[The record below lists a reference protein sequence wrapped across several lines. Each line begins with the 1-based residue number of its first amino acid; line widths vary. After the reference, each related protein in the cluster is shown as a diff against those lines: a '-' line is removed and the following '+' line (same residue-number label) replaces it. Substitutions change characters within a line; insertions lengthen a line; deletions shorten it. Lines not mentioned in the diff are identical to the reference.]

1 MAAGTGRKK
10 GGIPLLADG
19 LKDKDIIKCA
29 LYGTDLPVLPLGEY
43 AQEQLQEVALKLIEF
58 SRNLLL
64 GNIGISTDLQ
74 EHLDSMKF
82 KAGKD
87 STTSSMKPSS
97 DLFRKNPPS
106 SCDNDDDSKT
116 ASSHKGL
123 PTDKGADNPRTP
135 GDEADSE
142 KKLRA
147 DRDRSLRT
155 PSGTKP
161 GRHNGETGKGFRK
174 PENIHST
181 EEEVILPDKCMGCPH
196 KDSCM
201 GAAQLGVR
209 HNIYDIEIHIVQKTV
224 RTSEVNCP
232 MDGGK
237 PQKSDYPEEAKGV
250 NQYGINIQT
259 LICLLY
265 CIGMVS
271 LNRIRSIVSPL
282 LGIQLSET
290 TILKYVNRLA
300 DKVKGTVDAI
310 LEAQKDLPHVHC
322 DETGA
327 TVNGKNHWIHC
338 VATELYTFVSLQAK
352 RGKEGMDVIGFL
364 AEYTGTVIHDCW
376 CSYWSYDEENDQLR
390 HSVCNAHILR
400 ELNGL
405 VKFFHNAN
413 LWAADMSSLLREIL
427 HAKHEAQDSG
437 MKCFDTE
444 TIALYFKRYDELI
457 SRGKELHPAPERRPG
472 QRGRLKKGRA
482 RSLIDRMELR
492 KDDILRFLT
501 DFDIPFDNN
510 EAERSFRLLGTK
522 KGVGI
527 FRTLDNAQNFCL
539 VWSYLATAH
548 KHKITYYDAIREA
561 LLGNS
566 MEMIFPK
573 NTPKNT
579 SSSTDDAA

>member
-1 MAAGTGRKK
+1 MMAAGTGRKK

-19 LKDKDIIKCA
+19 LKDEDIIKCA

-116 ASSHKGL
+116 DSGHKGL
-123 PTDKGADNPRTP
+123 PTDKGADNPGTP

-201 GAAQLGVR
+201 GVAQLGVR

-265 CIGMVS
+265 CIGTF
-271 LNRIRSIVSPL
+271 SIVGPVLSALQGDNTFLYTNSTLDLVTSTVFATTYGIGMILAAPILFCWQGAIWLAATLASSSPL
-282 LGIQLSET
+282 FQGTLVNELAIVGGVLIIASGLS
-290 TILKYVNRLA
+290 ILDIKDCKTLNFIPALLVPIVWFL
-300 DKVKGTVDAI
+300 VKG
-310 LEAQKDLPHVHC
+310 L
-322 DETGA
+322 
-327 TVNGKNHWIHC
+327 
-338 VATELYTFVSLQAK
+338 FV
-352 RGKEGMDVIGFL
+352 
-364 AEYTGTVIHDCW
+364 
-376 CSYWSYDEENDQLR
+376 
-390 HSVCNAHILR
+390 
-400 ELNGL
+400 
-405 VKFFHNAN
+405 
-413 LWAADMSSLLREIL
+413 
-427 HAKHEAQDSG
+427 
-437 MKCFDTE
+437 
-444 TIALYFKRYDELI
+444 
-457 SRGKELHPAPERRPG
+457 
-472 QRGRLKKGRA
+472 
-482 RSLIDRMELR
+482 
-492 KDDILRFLT
+492 
-501 DFDIPFDNN
+501 
-510 EAERSFRLLGTK
+510 
-522 KGVGI
+522 
-527 FRTLDNAQNFCL
+527 
-539 VWSYLATAH
+539 
-548 KHKITYYDAIREA
+548 
-561 LLGNS
+561 
-566 MEMIFPK
+566 
-573 NTPKNT
+573 
-579 SSSTDDAA
+579 